1 MRAAEAASVPTA
13 AKPPYRKQ
21 SRHVATRSSTPAR
34 RAWRSLAWLMAIVII
49 LAALL
54 GAGKLFW
61 GWGLKPQLG
70 LDLQGGTEIILTPQL
85 ASGQTVTNDQLN
97 QAVSIIRQ
105 RVDAAGVSEAE
116 ISTQGVNNIV
126 VSIPGAPDAA
136 TLQRI
141 QASAKL
147 DFRAVLMT
155 GTPATTTPTPD
166 ASSTLSNVPTAKPT
180 DGSDLSYA
188 TPLLQSELA
197 NFDCATLKT
206 VDTNVAPASKPLIT
220 CDDAGTTT
228 YLLGPVEVAG
238 ETISDATAGTVT
250 SSQGVSTGQ
259 WAVNIVFNGK
269 GTSEFSGVT
278 SRLVALESPRNQ
290 FAIVLDGK
298 VISAPVTQAAITD
311 GKPQITGNFDQ
322 TSATTL
328 ADQLKYGAL
337 PIGFKVESRNTIAA
351 TLGASQLQNGLIA
364 GGIGLLLVVIYS
376 LFQYRLLGF
385 VTIISLIVAAALTY
399 EVINFLSWQN
409 GYRLSLAGVA
419 GLIVAIGF
427 TADSFIVYFERIR
440 DELRDGRAL
449 PGAVEA
455 GWRRALRTIYAAKSV
470 NLLSAIVLYVVA
482 VGSVKGFALTLGVT
496 TIIDV
501 LIVIFFTHPVMQLIA
516 TTRFFSSG
524 HPLSGL
530 DPTALGAIYRGRA
543 EFRVSTDAR
552 RGGASREAANRQTIA
567 ERKAAELAAAQ
578 GPKVAT
584 TSTTTSTAVLDDEP
598 MTDVEATDA
607 TPSTTKKTAS
617 STASGASSRVQ
628 PKKQTKSTRTGG
640 KKS

>member
-1 MRAAEAASVPTA
+1 M
-13 AKPPYRKQ
+13 
-21 SRHVATRSSTPAR
+21 ATRSTTPAR
-34 RAWRSLAWLMAIVII
+34 KAVRSLAWLLAIVVI
-49 LAALL
+49 LGVLL

-85 ASGQTVTNDQLN
+85 ASGQTVTNDELN

-126 VSIPGAPDAA
+126 VSIPGTPDEA

-147 DFRAVLMT
+147 DFRAVILT
-155 GTPATTTPTPD
+155 GSPSSATAAPTATPSDGSTPSP
-166 ASSTLSNVPTAKPT
+166 APTLNSVPTAKPT
-180 DGSDLSYA
+180 DGSDPSWVTPALQDKFTNFACSSLS
-188 TPLLQSELA
+188 S
-197 NFDCATLKT
+197 
-206 VDTNVAPASKPLIT
+206 VDTNLAPAKKPVIT
-220 CDDAGTTT
+220 CDDAGTAT
-228 YLLGPVEVAG
+228 YLLGPIEVAG
-238 ETISDATAGTVT
+238 ETISDATASTVT
-250 SSQGVSTGQ
+250 SSQGVSTGR
-259 WAVNIVFNGK
+259 WAVNLVFNAQ
-269 GTSEFSGVT
+269 GTADFAKISTRIVPLAT
-278 SRLVALESPRNQ
+278 PRNQ

-298 VISAPVTQAAITD
+298 VISAPVMQAVIAD
-311 GKPQITGNFDQ
+311 GKAQITGNFTQ
-322 TSATTL
+322 TTATTL
-328 ADQLKYGAL
+328 ADQLKFGAL

-351 TLGASQLQNGLIA
+351 TLGKSQLQNGLIA
-364 GGIGLLLVVIYS
+364 GGIGLLLVIIYS
-376 LFQYRLLGF
+376 LFQYRLLGL
-385 VTIISLIVAAALTY
+385 VTIASLFVAALLTY

-455 GWRRALRTIYAAKSV
+455 GWKRALRTIYAAKSV
-470 NLLSAIVLYVVA
+470 NLLSAVVLFVVA
-482 VGSVKGFALTLGVT
+482 VGNVKGFALTLGIT

-501 LIVIFFTHPVMQLIA
+501 LIVIMFTHPMLQLIA
-516 TTRFFSSG
+516 QTRFFSSG

-543 EFRVSTDAR
+543 EFRISSEAR
-552 RGGASREAANRQTIA
+552 KAGASREAARRQTIA
-567 ERKAAELAAAQ
+567 ERKAAELAAGSRPAAADERVEAPSIQ
-578 GPKVAT
+578 TPVDDVVETTA
-584 TSTTTSTAVLDDEP
+584 TSTTTKPA
-598 MTDVEATDA
+598 
-607 TPSTTKKTAS
+607 
-617 STASGASSRVQ
+617 ASGARTQ
-628 PKKQTKSTRTGG
+628 PKRSSKSGRTGG